1 MAHHLPYKACLDEM
15 FSLRRFGIKLG
26 LGTIRKT
33 LADIGN
39 PQDRFSCIH
48 VAGTNGKGSI
58 ASALSSILR
67 LSGYKV
73 GLYTSPHLVRFNERI
88 CINNEPVSDDHVVSA
103 YLAVKTARFGRREPT
118 FFEYITAMALWIFG
132 EEKVDWA
139 VIETGMGGRLD
150 ATNTIKPRLCI
161 ISNISLEHREYLGN
175 TIAQIAEEKGGIIKR
190 RIPVITGARQTGAV
204 STLQRIADSRSAPLY
219 RLGKD
224 FKIRKNPDKSFSYS
238 GLRNHWQN
246 LRTGLSGSHQADN
259 AALALAAC
267 EVLNQKYTDLSFENI
282 KTGIENNKWPGRLEV
297 VSEKPLVI
305 LDGAHNLAGAKNLA
319 AYLTDNFSGRSITL
333 VIGILNDKPYA
344 AMLKSLV
351 PIARKIVLTS
361 PVIDRAL
368 PVEKLFSKT
377 KKMGYAAETIPNVGQ
392 AVTRTIDNASLDEVI
407 CVAGS
412 LYVVG
417 EAKEALEKRGIPAF
431 ELSR

>member
-1 MAHHLPYKACLDEM
+1 MAHHIRYKACLDEM
-15 FSLRRFGIKLG
+15 FGLRRFGIKLG
-26 LGTIRKT
+26 LGTIRKI
-33 LADIGN
+33 LADMGN

-67 LSGYKV
+67 LAGYKV

-88 CINNEPVSDDHVVSA
+88 CINNQPISDAHVVRA
-103 YLAVKTARFGRREPT
+103 YLAVKNTQQGSREPT
-118 FFEYITAMALWIFG
+118 FFEYTTAMALQEFG

-150 ATNTIKPRLCI
+150 ATNLIKPRLCI

-175 TIAQIAEEKGGIIKR
+175 TISQIAGEKAGIIKR

-204 STLQRIADSRSAPLY
+204 SVLERIAESKSAFLY

-224 FKIRKNPDKSFSYS
+224 FRIRRNPDKTFSYFGILNRWRNLKT
-238 GLRNHWQN
+238 GLR
-246 LRTGLSGSHQADN
+246 GSYQAEN
-259 AALALAAC
+259 AALVLAAC
-267 EVLNQKYTDLSFENI
+267 EILSPKHAHISFDNI
-282 KTGIENNKWPGRLEV
+282 RSGIENNKWPGRLEV

-305 LDGAHNLAGAKNLA
+305 LDGAHNLDGARTLA
-319 AYLTDNFSGRSITL
+319 RYLADNFPGRSITFI
-333 VIGILNDKPYA
+333 IGILSDKPYA
-344 AMLKSLV
+344 AMLKSLL
-351 PIARKIVLTS
+351 PSARKVVLTS

-368 PVEKLFSKT
+368 PVEKLFSAA
-377 KKMGYAAETIPNVGQ
+377 KKMVSDVEIIPNVGE
-392 AVTRTIDNASLDEVI
+392 AVTRTMDKAAPDDVI

-417 EAKEALEKRGIPAF
+417 EAKEALEKRGIPSF
-431 ELSR
+431 ELSQ